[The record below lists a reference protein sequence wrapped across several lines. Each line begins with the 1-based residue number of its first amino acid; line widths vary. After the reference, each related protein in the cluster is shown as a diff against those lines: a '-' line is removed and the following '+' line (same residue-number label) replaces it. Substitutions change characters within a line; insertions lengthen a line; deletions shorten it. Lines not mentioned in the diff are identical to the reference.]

1 MDGERFFF
9 LHRAGRGRKGVSW
22 GIPPPRGTG
31 RPSLLSSSTSSSS
44 PQKHTGRAFAGR
56 HRKVSCFHRKWNL
69 NGNQPMES
77 GDPRVDGERVFPQVL
92 LQVIHPAFPVT
103 GFFFI
108 SFSLWNFI
116 EWPRTQHCK
125 WFKGNSYKMIFKKA
139 EFVSCR
145 YFPFT
150 QSSGTTTSWCC
161 NSSSS
166 TLKISRPQK
175 VTTSIIL
182 NHLKWW

>member
-9 LHRAGRGRKGVSW
+9 HRAGRGRKGVSW

-44 PQKHTGRAFAGR
+44 PQKHTERAFAGR

-103 GFFFI
+103 GFF
-108 SFSLWNFI
+108 SFPSLY
-116 EWPRTQHCK
+116 E
-125 WFKGNSYKMIFKKA
+125 
-139 EFVSCR
+139 
-145 YFPFT
+145 
-150 QSSGTTTSWCC
+150 TSL
-161 NSSSS
+161 NDHE
-166 TLKISRPQK
+166 P
-175 VTTSIIL
+175 SIANDL
-182 NHLKWW
+182 RETHTK

>member
-1 MDGERFFF
+1 MDF
-9 LHRAGRGRKGVSW
+9 LIEKIRQCEPYFAAPLLPSFYHFCRAGLGGAARVFHGAMW

-103 GFFFI
+103 GFF
-108 SFSLWNFI
+108 SFPSLY
-116 EWPRTQHCK
+116 E
-125 WFKGNSYKMIFKKA
+125 
-139 EFVSCR
+139 
-145 YFPFT
+145 
-150 QSSGTTTSWCC
+150 TSL
-161 NSSSS
+161 NDHE
-166 TLKISRPQK
+166 P
-175 VTTSIIL
+175 SIA
-182 NHLKWW
+182 NDFRKTHTK